1 MRANN
6 PTIQNLAQ
14 NQRMSHE
21 QTGGKLL
28 GQGVYGCAFNP
39 ALKCRPVKG
48 GPATKKGITNNQ
60 VGKITTLEDADN
72 EYKFSEKLL
81 KAPNASSYFL
91 LATELCVPE
100 SRSKQT
106 EKDLSKCEPLKGVE
120 LPSMAQLVMPLG
132 GKPLRLVPRKMAS
145 IDFFRLGQHL
155 LEAGALLLMKHVVHG
170 DLHQMNVLLD
180 TPRTARMIDFGL
192 AWSPDELTLANVKYL
207 DRSFNP
213 AITQEPPEVSYIHG
227 LLDKR
232 TPKITLARISDEKI
246 PLILLYKIY
255 GISKEK
261 QMKRLETFVRGSKSF
276 QENNRYGYYKLY
288 WNKVDAWGLGT
299 MLLSMYVDMLATD
312 SAFERAPELL
322 QKEDMVKTVLL
333 SMCDTEPALRMDAIE
348 ALSLWAPNSAV
359 LQNPE
364 IQSWL
369 AEQRNQRKELERVIF

>member
-1 MRANN
+1 MIVA
-6 PTIQNLAQ
+6 IQNLAQ

-39 ALKCRPVKG
+39 ALKCRLVKG
-48 GPATKKGITNNQ
+48 APAIKKGILNNQ

-81 KAPNASSYFL
+81 KAPNASSYFI
-91 LATELCVPE
+91 LATELCTPE

-106 EKDLSKCEPLKGVE
+106 EKDLYKCEPLKGVE

-132 GKPLRLVPRKMAS
+132 GKPLRLVPRKMTS
-145 IDFFRLGQHL
+145 IDFFGLGKHL

-180 TPRTARMIDFGL
+180 SPRAARMIDFGL

-227 LLDKR
+227 LLDKQ

-246 PLILLYKIY
+246 PLVLLYKIY
-255 GISKEK
+255 GITKEK
-261 QMKRLETFVRGSKSF
+261 QMKRLETFVRGSRSF
-276 QENNRYGYYKLY
+276 QENNRYSYYKLY
-288 WNKVDAWGLGT
+288 WNKIDAWGLGT

-322 QKEDMVKTVLL
+322 RKEDMVKTVLM

-359 LQNPE
+359 LQIPE

-369 AEQRNQRKELERVIF
+369 AEQRSQRKELERIIF